1 MSKQK
6 VSNMNNF
13 GKMIRKFR
21 LDNELPLRVVA
32 AHLEIDQA
40 ILSKFEHGTRK
51 STREHVVK
59 LAEFFKFSPDE
70 LLVAWLADKV
80 IYALEGDDD
89 LALRAMQVAEGRVAY
104 GKPVLLNTNTV
115 LQQLKLFFKKD
126 TRISSAW
133 LFGSVARGEA
143 TKDSDI
149 DVMIELFPNIT
160 FTMMD
165 MLDLQFQLSHQFDRK
180 VDVVEKGFVK
190 DFAEKNVIKD
200 LKLII
205 KK

>member
-1 MSKQK
+1 
-6 VSNMNNF
+6 MNNF

-51 STREHVVK
+51 PTREQVVK
-59 LAEFFKFSPDE
+59 LAEFFKSNPDE

-89 LALRAMQVAEGRVAY
+89 LAVRAMQVAEASVEYGTFIKVDRKELVKNLISVLEKFGGITKAWIYGSFSRQDDGVNSDVDVAV
-104 GKPVLLNTNTV
+104 KT
-115 LQQLKLFFKKD
+115 D
-126 TRISSAW
+126 
-133 LFGSVARGEA
+133 
-143 TKDSDI
+143 DS
-149 DVMIELFPNIT
+149 FNY
-160 FTMMD
+160 F
-165 MLDLQFQLSHQFDRK
+165 DLAEIKFQAEKILDRK
-180 VDVVEKGFVK
+180 VDVGFIDSFKPHILENVK
-190 DFAEKNVIKD
+190 PD
-200 LKLII
+200 LKLIYE